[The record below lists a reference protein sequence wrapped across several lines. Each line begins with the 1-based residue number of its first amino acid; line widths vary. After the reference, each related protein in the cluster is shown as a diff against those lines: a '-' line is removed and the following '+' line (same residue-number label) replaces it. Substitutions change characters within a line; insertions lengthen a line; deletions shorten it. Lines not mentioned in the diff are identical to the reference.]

1 MNNYHLC
8 NEISER
14 VVQHFVH
21 CIETHGRHVQYLR
34 FLQTIVKADGKYV
47 KKCQDMVMTEVG
59 VQSVSYQLHIGCAQL
74 CIISSEQGKTSEEV
88 WFYYDYQ
95 STNRFYTDTVK

>member
-1 MNNYHLC
+1 MRHIFMNNYHLC

-21 CIETHGRHVQYLR
+21 CIETHGRHVEYLR

-47 KKCQDMVMTEVG
+47 KKCQDMVMTEVCS
-59 VQSVSYQLHIGCAQL
+59 QFASYQLHIDIML
-74 CIISSEQGKTSEEV
+74 NYVFSVNFE
-88 WFYYDYQ
+88 
-95 STNRFYTDTVK
+95 

>member
-1 MNNYHLC
+1 MRHIFMNNYHLC

-21 CIETHGRHVQYLR
+21 CIETHGRHVEYLR

-47 KKCQDMVMTEVG
+47 KKCQDMVMTEVCS
-59 VQSVSYQLHIGCAQL
+59 QFAFYQLHIN
-74 CIISSEQGKTSEEV
+74 IMFKYVFSVNFE
-88 WFYYDYQ
+88 
-95 STNRFYTDTVK
+95 